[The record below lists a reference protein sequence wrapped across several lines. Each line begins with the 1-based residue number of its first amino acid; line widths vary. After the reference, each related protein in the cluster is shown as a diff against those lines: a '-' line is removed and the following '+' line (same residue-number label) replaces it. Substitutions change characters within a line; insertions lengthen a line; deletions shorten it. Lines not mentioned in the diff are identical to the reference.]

1 MRGQSL
7 GQEIPWRRKWE
18 PTPVF
23 LPGES
28 HGQRSLAGYSPW
40 DHEELDTTEAT
51 QHSWC
56 RQYSSSLNTP
66 HSLIPLLP
74 PCFCP
79 IPGTYQASLSL
90 QALNLLLP
98 LLGPIFSQVF
108 SLPSP
113 SFLSYICS
121 YHFLSEKIPQPSS
134 PVLTIPL
141 IVYILFIYHPPL
153 RALA

>member
-7 GQEIPWRRKWE
+7 GQIPWRRKWE

-23 LPGES
+23 LSGES

-40 DHEELDTTEAT
+40 DHEELDATETT
-51 QHSWC
+51 QHSWYW
-56 RQYSSSLNTP
+56 QYSSSLNTS
-66 HSLIPLLP
+66 HSLIPLLT
-74 PCFCP
+74 PCFFP

-113 SFLSYICS
+113 SFLSYLCS

-141 IVYILFIYHPPL
+141 IVYILSIYHPH
-153 RALA
+153 